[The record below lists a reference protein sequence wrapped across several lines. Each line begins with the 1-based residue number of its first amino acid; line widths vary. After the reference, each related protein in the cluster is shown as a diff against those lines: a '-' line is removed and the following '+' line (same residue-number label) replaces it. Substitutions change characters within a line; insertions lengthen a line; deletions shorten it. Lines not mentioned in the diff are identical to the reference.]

1 MASDAARLCDAV
13 AQLNGKYGS
22 RKSLSSLPASAQ
34 QIVEALGQFMDCVR
48 YLNTRRSEAAILKL
62 DSEAAVQDALFL
74 MLRPWIT
81 DLTWENPTDKIAG
94 RFAIKDFL
102 SKSARVVIEAKYV
115 RDAAHGKN
123 LTKEL
128 HDDIE
133 NYRNHSHCRD
143 LVFIVYDPDVFI
155 PDRQALERQIVVNR
169 EYDGVPLSCHL
180 VVKP

>member
-1 MASDAARLCDAV
+1 
-13 AQLNGKYGS
+13 
-22 RKSLSSLPASAQ
+22 
-34 QIVEALGQFMDCVR
+34 
-48 YLNTRRSEAAILKL
+48 
-62 DSEAAVQDALFL
+62 

-143 LVFIVYDPDVFI
+143 LVFFVYDPDVFI